1 MSTRTFAL
9 IFGIV
14 FLIVGAGGFIPGLNM
29 MDHSG
34 HAADADVTV
43 RSFFGY
49 ELGLFPVN
57 VLHNIVHLLFGIAGI
72 ALARTISGA
81 RNYLIW
87 GGAVYLVLW
96 LYGMFIDHESPA
108 NFVPLNTADNWLHFL
123 LGVGML
129 ALGLLLTRDR
139 VDRGAGTTRA

>member
-34 HAADADVTV
+34 HPADADVTV

-57 VLHNIVHLLFGIAGI
+57 VLHNIVHLLFGVWGL
-72 ALARTISGA
+72 LAYKSLSASKGYAKGVAIIYAVLMVMGFIPGLNTTFG
-81 RNYLIW
+81 LIP
-87 GGAVYLVLW
+87 
-96 LYGMFIDHESPA
+96 LYGNDI
-108 NFVPLNTADNWLHFL
+108 WLHAL
-123 LGVGML
+123 LAGVAAYFGFVHK
-129 ALGLLLTRDR
+129 DR
-139 VDRGAGTTRA
+139 VDTATTRV